1 MLNRLWEACKG
12 IARRI
17 GDFQAR
23 VLLTVIYA
31 VVVLPFGVFLRTFG
45 DPLRIRR
52 RPTKWVD
59 IENKSEDLV
68 RPWRQW

>member
-1 MLNRLWEACKG
+1 MLKSLWGAWKRL
-12 IARRI
+12 ARRL

-31 VVVLPFGVFLRTFG
+31 FLILPFGVLLRLFG

-52 RPTKWVD
+52 RPTKWLD
-59 IENKSEDLV
+59 AENKSDDLV

>member
-1 MLNRLWEACKG
+1 MLNRLWEAWKG
-12 IARRI
+12 GARRI

-31 VVVLPFGVFLRTFG
+31 VVVLPFGVFFRTFG

-52 RPTKWVD
+52 RPTKWLD
-59 IENKSEDLV
+59 IENKSDDLV